1 MPSAELYSPSEIARA
16 AGVPVGEVLSALRAR
31 GYDARTRF
39 VPHADAVRIG
49 RAVVQS
55 TADDD
60 GLMLRPGAA
69 TTPPAAGAGTPLFSV
84 FSRGATPLRSPRAF
98 AVSSTLHAAIIAAII
113 AVATINVG
121 PEVVALRADEHPP
134 TMQMVF
140 LATPGPGG
148 GGGGGGLQ
156 QPAPPP
162 KAKLEGH
169 RKISSPIV
177 ARPPAPIAP
186 PPRPVLEAKPPAPI
200 VAPIATLPADT
211 VSRVGVPEETKVEA
225 PSNGPGKGG
234 GAGSGAGVG
243 VGSGDGS
250 GVGPGSGGG
259 FGGGP
264 YRPGSG
270 ITPPRLVLEVKAD
283 YTEEARR
290 RGLSGE
296 VVLEIVVRS
305 DGSIGDVR
313 VLQGLGSGLN
323 ERAVDAVRH
332 WRFEPAQR
340 LGRPVDVFVEV
351 AVEFKLR

>member
-1 MPSAELYSPSEIARA
+1 MPSAELFSPSEIARA
-16 AGVPVGEVLSALRAR
+16 AGVPVADVIASLRAR

-49 RAVVQS
+49 RALVRP
-55 TADDD
+55 AGDD
-60 GLMLRPGAA
+60 GLMLRPEAA
-69 TTPPAAGAGTPLFSV
+69 PAGALFSV
-84 FSRGATPLRSPRAF
+84 FSRTTTPLGSPRAF
-98 AVSSTLHAAIIAAII
+98 AVSSTLHVAVVAVIIAI
-113 AVATINVG
+113 ATVNIA
-121 PEVVALRADEHPP
+121 PEVVALRGDDHPP

-162 KAKLEGH
+162 KPKLEGH

-177 ARPPAPIAP
+177 AKPPEPIAP
-186 PPRPVLEAKPPAPI
+186 PARPVLEAKAPPPPI
-200 VAPIATLPADT
+200 VAPIATMPADT
-211 VSRVGVPEETKVEA
+211 ASRVGVAEETKIEA

-234 GAGSGAGVG
+234 GAGSGAGAG
-243 VGSGDGS
+243 VGPGDGS

-270 ITPPRLVLEVKAD
+270 ITPPRLLREVKAD

-290 RGLSGE
+290 RGLAGE

-305 DGSIGDVR
+305 DGTIGDVR

-323 ERAVDAVRH
+323 ERAIEAVRQ
-332 WRFEPAQR
+332 WRFDPAQR
-340 LGRPVDVFVEV
+340 LGKPVDVFVEV
-351 AVEFKLR
+351 AVEFRLR